1 MDFTVTCQCNLRLI
15 VVLSITYGLI
25 KFFKRL
31 TASLKQSNTSSAK
44 SRCDRTIS
52 VNFQISRS
60 ICGDVFLCCYVIPSL
75 ELVATGWSSD
85 YLVRSQG
92 ILRIRGFLCD
102 SCSIYGVGTIFCRKE
117 SCRGIHIGDQ
127 CDVCKCN
134 RCSRIGTT

>member
-1 MDFTVTCQCNLRLI
+1 MDFTITCQCNLRLI
-15 VVLSITYGLI
+15 VVLSISYGLI

-44 SRCDRTIS
+44 LRCDRTIS
-52 VNFQISRS
+52 VNSQISRS

-75 ELVATGWSSD
+75 ELVAAGWSSD

-92 ILRIRGFLCD
+92 TLRIRGFLCD
-102 SCSIYGVGTIFCRKE
+102 RCPVYGIGTIFCRKK

-127 CDVCKCN
+127 CDVCKRN